1 MTPDLERLLGGEA
14 ASDATSDP
22 PEDGRWDAPWDALG
36 DVPARLHAAVAPR
49 RLVIGWATVELD
61 RAEVEVG
68 AALAAGLGP
77 DLPIR
82 DDAPDDELLGAR
94 CRLLRSARGE
104 VLLLEPSTEG
114 RLAAALARH
123 DEGPLVRF
131 LFGGSD
137 GPERA
142 RQAGLVPSA
151 SGDGPFGSERLVLG
165 GPRWG
170 PFLLLVAE

>member
-1 MTPDLERLLGGEA
+1 VIVGP
-14 ASDATSDP
+14 ASP
-22 PEDGRWDAPWDALG
+22 GPLDAPWDALG

-61 RAEVEVG
+61 RAEVQVG
-68 AALAAGLGP
+68 ARLAAGPGP
-77 DLPIR
+77 DTPVR
-82 DDAPDDELLGAR
+82 EDAPDDELLGAR

-131 LFGGSD
+131 LVGGSH
-137 GPERA
+137 GPERV
-142 RQAGLVPSA
+142 RKAGLVLSA
-151 SGDGPFGSERLVLG
+151 AGDGPFGSEQLVLG